1 MLVACGR
8 PSGLKSLLQSWR
20 SPMRCAVLVP
30 PINALMKNNIQCTG
44 ESCVFVAGRDV
55 LSPACGRAR
64 RIQKKWTVSSLE
76 RLRRELSA
84 RSENLR

>member
-30 PINALMKNNIQCTG
+30 PINALMKNNFQCMSSCDGPCMCHVWTSVFTKDGTG
-44 ESCVFVAGRDV
+44 RFRLPWQCVACVEVGRDG
-55 LSPACGRAR
+55 SGAA
-64 RIQKKWTVSSLE
+64 
-76 RLRRELSA
+76 
-84 RSENLR
+84 